1 MRSVMVDVV
10 APLAMVALNGGVAVA
25 LVRNGK
31 PFPHRPAVFVLTLA
45 PVIYGLGVLLALT
58 NGTPQKPWTP
68 GLAIGALGTFAIPL
82 ALAATAVPRRGV
94 LALLLALAVASW
106 LLVWVPAARPTDAWT
121 LRESELVLMGYVALA
136 GATSFAAVVVRKLEG
151 RERRAQQIAAPLL
164 AVGVLYLLLK
174 APDARTPVIST
185 TLLVAAEAA
194 LLVHTADRLGGDP
207 PATQRTRAVQALLL
221 ALGALL
227 LLVVAMNLRLFPK
240 ELGPALVAMGV
251 ATGMSIAYAALQPR
265 LDAWLTGALYPRAA
279 EAERQAKLLAAELD
293 ATRERLR
300 DAEHLALVG
309 QLAAQVAHEIKN
321 PLGPIKGYARIIERE
336 LERTGALSDVVARG
350 IGVIREEVEAIDG
363 RARGLLELAR
373 PPLPSLAP
381 LDLARVVGDVVA
393 LVEGDR
399 PPGVTLTFAPPA
411 APATVESDR
420 LLLRSALTNVIQNAL
435 GACGERGSVT
445 IGLVLEG
452 DAYTVTVDD
461 DGPGLPADLEPE
473 KLFRPFGSR
482 REGVGKAGGHGLG
495 LVIARGA
502 ARALGGEL
510 TLGARPAHAGESRG
524 GARAT
529 LRVPVRPASP
539 APALP
544 AEPIAA
550 PQAPLP
556 LPEPAQPERVGGA
569 A

>member
-1 MRSVMVDVV
+1 MRPVLMDVV

-31 PFPHRPAVFVLTLA
+31 PFPHRTAVLVLTLA
-45 PVIYGLGVLLALT
+45 PVVYGLGVLLALA
-58 NGTPQKPWTP
+58 NGTPQRPWTP
-68 GLAIGALGTFAIPL
+68 GLAVAALGTFSIPL
-82 ALAATAVPRRGV
+82 ALAATARAGRG
-94 LALLLALAVASW
+94 LLGLLLALAVASW
-106 LLVWVPAARPTDAWT
+106 LLVWVPAARPTDDWL
-121 LRESELVLMGYVALA
+121 LRHSELVLLGYVALA
-136 GATSFAAVVVRKLEG
+136 GASWVAALAVRPLEA
-151 RERRAQQIAAPLL
+151 RERRGLQLAAPLL
-164 AVGVLYLLLK
+164 SIGVVYLVFK
-174 APDARTPVIST
+174 TPEARTPVIST

-207 PATQRTRAVQALLL
+207 LPTQRTRAVQALLL

-227 LLVVAMNLRLFPK
+227 LLVVAMNLRLFPRD
-240 ELGPALVAMGV
+240 LTAALVAMGV

-265 LDAWLTGALYPRAA
+265 LDAWLTGALYPKAA
-279 EAERQAKLLAAELD
+279 EAERQAKLLEAELD

-336 LERTGALSDVVARG
+336 LERTGALTDVVARG

-373 PPLPSLAP
+373 PPLPSLLS

-399 PPGVTLTFAPPA
+399 PPGVALVFAPAEPA
-411 APATVESDR
+411 EVESDR
-420 LLLRSALTNVIQNAL
+420 LLLRSALTNVVQNAL
-435 GACGERGSVT
+435 GACGGRGQVT
-445 IGLVLEG
+445 VTLARDGEQ
-452 DAYTVTVDD
+452 AFTVTVDD

-473 KLFRPFGSR
+473 KLFRPFGAR
-482 REGVGKAGGHGLG
+482 KEGVSKQGGHGLG

-502 ARALGGEL
+502 ARAVGGEL
-510 TLGARPAHAGESRG
+510 TLGPRPSAPGC
-524 GARAT
+524 RAT
-529 LRVPVRPASP
+529 LRVPVRSASAPEQTTEPRPESSPEPRPVVEP
-539 APALP
+539 APS
-544 AEPIAA
+544 
-550 PQAPLP
+550 
-556 LPEPAQPERVGGA
+556 ERVGGA